1 MLDENLPTYHFKPST
16 DSPLH
21 TILYFTHNG
30 SDSAATYIL
39 MRADPALP
47 QAKNKYAV
55 ALTEASSQ
63 SIIYA
68 ESLVEPSWTQPTLSQ
83 AEIRANNGVPPPA
96 TPVVPDTVTL
106 DLYNPDSQ
114 VVIRSKPGSWG
125 KSDSWEFELPEQ
137 SFRAPSASMLD
148 RDAEA
153 SAPPIADVVPK
164 VVFRWKKESRLGK
177 EMTCYMVG
185 RSVDGRKSKE
195 PDITIAMFKES
206 RHGGS
211 TVTIYEPNLRR
222 VDVQDRKGLDIVLL
236 LGAEVV
242 RDVWLNPKPG
252 LFNTGA
258 SPPPTA
264 GRRKDSRGQ
273 SSSPV
278 GGPTMSG
285 AMGATPQPPP
295 TTASAVPPSRKDQHE
310 IDAETRRLQA
320 MVAEEERQA
329 RERERQARERERQ
342 DAEEARRIKAMLDQE
357 ENERRRKQAEVE
369 AETERLRRQYG
380 VQGQAYSGGPSPMSP
395 EANVP
400 GLPPRPGGAGRGTYF
415 ATNNLPHPSPPPR
428 PVSAG
433 PSGAQMSGGSQGWWK
448 PTNGGSGGGGG
459 HQHSASGGAGAGG
472 KKPSSNPLSGLLG
485 SGGVYGNPAASVSNF
500 FARHRDQHGEG
511 QRPRE
516 VDGDDG
522 RKLTKKRSTH
532 F

>member
-1 MLDENLPTYHFKPST
+1 MLDENLPTYHYKPSS

-30 SDSAATYIL
+30 SDSAATYLL

-47 QAKNKYAV
+47 EAKNKYAV

-68 ESLVEPSWTQPTLSQ
+68 ESLVIPSWTQPTLSQ

-96 TPVVPDTVTL
+96 TPIVPESVTL
-106 DLYNPDSQ
+106 NLYNPDSQ

-153 SAPPIADVVPK
+153 STPPVSDVIPK
-164 VVFRWKKESRLGK
+164 VVFRWKKESRLGR

-195 PDITIAMFKES
+195 PDITIAMFKEG
-206 RHGGS
+206 RHGS

-222 VDVQDRKGLDIVLL
+222 VEVQDQKGLDIVLL

-242 RDVWLNPKPG
+242 RDIWLNPKGDP
-252 LFNTGA
+252 FNTSGA
-258 SPPPTA
+258 PAPVQA
-264 GRRKDSRGQ
+264 GRRKNSRGQ
-273 SSSPV
+273 SASPV
-278 GGPTMSG
+278 GAAAGAATMSG
-285 AMGATPQPPP
+285 AIGAPP
-295 TTASAVPPSRKDQHE
+295 TPAASASAVPPRKNQHE

-329 RERERQARERERQ
+329 RERERQ
-342 DAEEARRIKAMLDQE
+342 DAEEARRIKAMLEQE
-357 ENERRRKQAEVE
+357 ENERRRKQAEID
-369 AETERLRRQYG
+369 AETERLRREYG
-380 VQGQAYSGGPSPMSP
+380 VQGQAYNNNNNPMSP
-395 EANVP
+395 EGHAP

-415 ATNNLPHPSPPPR
+415 ATNNIPHPAPPPR

-433 PSGAQMSGGSQGWWK
+433 PQSQGGAQMSGGSQGWWK
-448 PTNGGSGGGGG
+448 PGNGSGG
-459 HQHSASGGAGAGG
+459 HQHSASSGAGVGG

-485 SGGVYGNPAASVSNF
+485 SNGVYGNPAASVSNF
-500 FARHRDQHGEG
+500 FSRHRDNHGDG

-516 VDGDDG
+516 PEG
-522 RKLTKKRSTH
+522 KLTKKRSTH